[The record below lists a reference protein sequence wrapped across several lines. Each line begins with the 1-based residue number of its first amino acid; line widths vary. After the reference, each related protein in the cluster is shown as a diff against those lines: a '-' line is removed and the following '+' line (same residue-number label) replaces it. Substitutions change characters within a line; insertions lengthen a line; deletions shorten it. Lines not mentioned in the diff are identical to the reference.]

1 MHVDQAAALP
11 SDDMHNSDCSEP
23 VPEGSITSDDEDILE
38 YYGEGL
44 DDCGMWEDVERD
56 VDDEAAFTA
65 ETTVLSRSSQSH
77 KGPVEVSALT
87 GNRDDDDERSKAGL
101 SDANS
106 EYAADGDEKE
116 AADAIATGAGNERLK
131 VIWDHL
137 VSYKVGS
144 RVLSELFM
152 EHPSEDQAPGYDEM
166 ISDYIDLNMIRDKLD
181 EPAYSFDRM
190 QCDMK
195 LLKSNAE
202 SFNQEGSQICL
213 DVNTLYNQFLA
224 LSTSDPGVSAGDSL
238 GKEVDLTG
246 EAEYVVEKI
255 LRERVNGDG
264 VKEYQVR
271 WQGYGENED
280 TWEPKAKL
288 KDTECLSEYMKQKS
302 NMLTAPPEVAEDDN
316 GEHSDE
322 GGFVLSGDEEDKD
335 EGESSVVENES
346 DEVQEGDRSE
356 EEMNDEDRDFIV
368 EDGMAEDSSDDD
380 ADADDAMVDD
390 DVSAADN
397 DKPARASRTRDNGD
411 SKSY

>member
-1 MHVDQAAALP
+1 
-11 SDDMHNSDCSEP
+11 
-23 VPEGSITSDDEDILE
+23 
-38 YYGEGL
+38 
-44 DDCGMWEDVERD
+44 
-56 VDDEAAFTA
+56 
-65 ETTVLSRSSQSH
+65 
-77 KGPVEVSALT
+77 
-87 GNRDDDDERSKAGL
+87 
-101 SDANS
+101 
-106 EYAADGDEKE
+106 
-116 AADAIATGAGNERLK
+116 
-131 VIWDHL
+131 
-137 VSYKVGS
+137 
-144 RVLSELFM
+144 
-152 EHPSEDQAPGYDEM
+152 M

-181 EPAYSFDRM
+181 EPSYSFDRM

-255 LRERVNGDG
+255 LRERVNGNG